1 MSHRRTTAARR
12 LAAPAAV
19 AAAIAA
25 FALVGPAFAS
35 SGHARAH
42 SRGHARAHSRDHGAG
57 RTIHVIEHAI
67 TDTENPGVGGAD
79 VKGNILTFNNPVFN
93 TANAVQ
99 VGHDEGFCTR
109 VQVQLGIWECLWT
122 TFLKGGQITVQGPY
136 YDTRN
141 SVLSITGGTGAYDG
155 ARGEMTLLSR
165 NGGKEYDFIFH
176 LL

>member
-1 MSHRRTTAARR
+1 MSHRTITAARR

-19 AAAIAA
+19 AAAAAAAAA
-25 FALVGPAFAS
+25 FTVAGPASAQS
-35 SGHARAH
+35 AQSAH
-42 SRGHARAHSRDHGAG
+42 SRAHAAAG
-57 RTIHVIEHAI
+57 RTVHVIEHAI
-67 TDTENPGVGGAD
+67 TDTENPGVGGQD
-79 VKGNILTFNNPVFN
+79 VKGNILTFNNPVYNFP
-93 TANAVQ
+93 ANKVK

-109 VQVQLGIWECLWT
+109 LQVKLGIWECLWT

-141 SVLSITGGTGAYDG
+141 SVLSITGGTGVYEG

-176 LL
+176 LM